1 MNLTGNRGDC
11 RFVLRDWSSEFFK
24 VGTLLYSPICNLYIH
39 SQAVETAESPINRHP
54 VTGLPVWFNNA
65 HNHARK
71 LRDRRPCG
79 VPEVGMTEVF
89 YADTMEPLSLED
101 CNEIKRASEKH
112 ITALPMEP
120 GDVLLIDN
128 YRALHGRDVFQGDR
142 FHAVSWFTWDG
153 DEKVDWRGNERR
165 MLEKNGLN
173 KAINQM
179 MDWLPKD
186 FESKQN

>member
-1 MNLTGNRGDC
+1 VDVAVAPKFDMDLEMIYESDGKPGR
-11 RFVLRDWSSEFFK
+11 L
-24 VGTLLYSPICNLYIH
+24 
-39 SQAVETAESPINRHP
+39 QAVETAESPINRHP

-112 ITALPMEP
+112 IAALSMEP
-120 GDVLLIDN
+120 GDVLLVDN

-142 FHAVSWFTWDG
+142 FHAVSWFTWD
-153 DEKVDWRGNERR
+153 DEEWRGNEKRIV
-165 MLEKNGLN
+165 EKNGLN
-173 KAINQM
+173 KMINSM

-186 FESKQN
+186 FESNQS